1 MAFRLEGGNQLNEI
15 IFQDDVDSFPL
26 RDNFEKVTSGVAA
39 HALSIES
46 LESGGSP
53 PASSSAEVITAREEA
68 ADLVT
73 RIKDSQDH
81 QGWGIFPSVLNE
93 LLVSESGTPDDKVV
107 VDTGQGMVNGSLFR
121 ETSTQTL
128 DPADFS
134 LGITDPRIDVVHIS
148 ANGTAA
154 VTTGTP
160 AATPLAEQIPANTI
174 EIARLWLEPS
184 GGNPNVPNPIKD
196 FNDGTNSYIRV
207 KLDRFLQARKVSHPR
222 RIPFNQVRN
231 GSFAVLDNTGVIWD
245 WTATNTT
252 IAQNADAVFENSSMK
267 ITNDGTN
274 SAHFASTSVAI
285 VPHLRGQWLT
295 VAFWIKMTSPA
306 SGDISCAVKIKQT
319 GDSPEQDVTV
329 TARIN
334 SNIWQRVIAQ
344 AYIDNETTAI
354 DIEIYPDG
362 VAVQVSTT
370 AALVDGVMA
379 TRGLDVFGFEYPP
392 RVVFEADGSVK
403 VMDLD
408 VFNDLQVFNDADID
422 GDLIVDGDVT
432 IGGILFSSGA
442 TDVIAF
448 LAL

>member
-39 HALSIES
+39 HALSIEA

-73 RIKDSQDH
+73 RLNDSQGS
-81 QGWGIFPSVLNE
+81 QGWGIFPSILNE
-93 LLVSESGTPDDKVV
+93 LEVKATGTPNDKVV

-134 LGITDPRIDVVHIS
+134 LGITDPRIDVVYIS
-148 ANGTAA
+148 ADGTVAI
-154 VTTGTP
+154 TTGLP

-174 EIARLWLEPS
+174 ALARIYLEPS
-184 GGNPNVPNPIKD
+184 GGNPNVPNDIKD
-196 FNDGTNSYIRV
+196 FDDGTNSFIV
-207 KLDRFLQARKVSHPR
+207 LKLDRFLHELKQEHPR
-222 RIPFNQVRN
+222 KISPNQIAN
-231 GSFAVLDNTGVIWD
+231 GSFEGLDEDGDVFG
-245 WTATNTT
+245 WTATNASL
-252 IAQNADAVFENSSMK
+252 AQNADAVFPEKSVR
-267 ITNDGTN
+267 ILNDGTN
-274 SAHFASTSVAI
+274 SAHFATVLPIA
-285 VPHLRGQWLT
+285 VDHLRGHWMT
-295 VAFWIKMTSPA
+295 VSFWIKLSAPA
-306 SGDISCAVKIKQT
+306 SGDISCAVKLKQT
-319 GDSPEQDVTV
+319 GDSPDQDVTV

-334 SNIWQRVIAQ
+334 SKEWQRVVAQ

-362 VAVQVSTT
+362 TTVQVSTT
-370 AALVDGVMA
+370 AVLVDGVMV
-379 TRGLDVFGFEYPP
+379 TRGLEVIGFQYPSP
-392 RVVFEADGSVK
+392 VIYDKDGNVT
-403 VMDLD
+403 
-408 VFNDLQVFNDADID
+408 IH
-422 GDLIVDGDVT
+422 GDLT
-432 IGGILFSSGA
+432 IKRTLFSSGA
-442 TDVIAF
+442 SDAVAF